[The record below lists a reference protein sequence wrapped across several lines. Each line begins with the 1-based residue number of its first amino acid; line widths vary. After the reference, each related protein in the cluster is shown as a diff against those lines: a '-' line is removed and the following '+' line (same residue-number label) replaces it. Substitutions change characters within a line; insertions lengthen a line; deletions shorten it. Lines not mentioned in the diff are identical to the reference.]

1 MHSAVAVTAGKHRH
15 APGRR
20 VETAAHANSA
30 RTSRLG
36 VWPTCLVVIG
46 LLFLAMC
53 AWSTFQWHRGGN
65 AWDISDFNQSTWLI
79 LHGDL
84 NPYSSVSGGGT
95 FLQEHFALFLYPLTL
110 VYALYPNG
118 LTLLLLQDLALALA
132 SLVAIRWV
140 LEMFERQLDQDS
152 PILTRRLATWC
163 VLGFLVVLV
172 FDPWLWQGISFDF
185 HMEGFAALFLVLAA
199 RAFWRQ
205 QPTSALIWSAL
216 ALTTSDYA
224 GLLVLALGLC
234 VVLAGTGVRRWGLVA
249 MAAGAGWLLLV
260 GALGYDRGDNL
271 QAYAYITAGA
281 GGTGTVTTPR
291 LALAMVSH
299 PSRWLTMLGTKPLD
313 LYRNFV
319 PTGVLGM
326 VSPWSFAVVLA
337 VIIPAALLPPPIFL
351 ESGFQTIPAEIVGL
365 CGSAFLLLWIARAV
379 ARRWNAGAARITV
392 AILALAVFAQ
402 CFAVAAVMLPRIPGY
417 WIQVSAPQ
425 GVAINKA
432 AGLIPEGAQVVASM
446 PVLGHFSGRR
456 WADALVGP
464 GQSFPIESRTVYFVI
479 APTAGRI
486 SMTPAQSEEA
496 ITNAE
501 RLGAVPVLTEHGV
514 HVLRWHP
521 GPGHRPIVI
530 VPLASG

>member
-1 MHSAVAVTAGKHRH
+1 
-15 APGRR
+15 
-20 VETAAHANSA
+20 
-30 RTSRLG
+30 
-36 VWPTCLVVIG
+36 
-46 LLFLAMC
+46 
-53 AWSTFQWHRGGN
+53 
-65 AWDISDFNQSTWLI
+65 
-79 LHGDL
+79 
-84 NPYSSVSGGGT
+84 
-95 FLQEHFALFLYPLTL
+95 
-110 VYALYPNG
+110 
-118 LTLLLLQDLALALA
+118 
-132 SLVAIRWV
+132 
-140 LEMFERQLDQDS
+140 
-152 PILTRRLATWC
+152 
-163 VLGFLVVLV
+163 
-172 FDPWLWQGISFDF
+172 
-185 HMEGFAALFLVLAA
+185 
-199 RAFWRQ
+199 
-205 QPTSALIWSAL
+205 
-216 ALTTSDYA
+216 
-224 GLLVLALGLC
+224 
-234 VVLAGTGVRRWGLVA
+234 

-351 ESGFQTIPAEIVGL
+351 ESGFQTTPAEIVGL

-392 AILALAVFAQ
+392 AILAIAVFAQ
-402 CFAVAAVMLPRIPGY
+402 CFGVAAVMLPRIPGY

-530 VPLASG
+530 VPLAPG